1 MKVIQSSG
9 TLHCAN
15 KERVTD
21 VLRECST
28 SESLLTTYWVAWQ
41 QENLGLLDPKD
52 EGTTLF

>member
-21 VLRECST
+21 VLGECST
-28 SESLLTTYWVAWQ
+28 SEWSVTTYWVAWQ
-41 QENLGLLDPKD
+41 QGNSWAA
-52 EGTTLF
+52 

>member
-21 VLRECST
+21 VLGECST
-28 SESLLTTYWVAWQ
+28 SERSVTTYWVAWQ
-41 QENLGLLDPKD
+41 QENSWAA
-52 EGTTLF
+52 

>member
-21 VLRECST
+21 VLGG
-28 SESLLTTYWVAWQ
+28 V
-41 QENLGLLDPKD
+41 
-52 EGTTLF
+52 